1 MSITILFVVLS
12 IICIMFCVY
21 LAVYISYHN
30 WNIYFGVLSIVE
42 AVAFGFALENNTLIT
57 IGVTSFLFFRIIFYA
72 WILYKERLAERK
84 AFLKFIQEWNNIIIN
99 NSNMSKFERELK
111 WLDLCSDFSTFNIV
125 VDKDRN
131 TIIFYGMYRIFES
144 EYKEIGVDL

>member
-1 MSITILFVVLS
+1 
-12 IICIMFCVY
+12 MFCVY

-30 WNIYFGVLSIVE
+30 WNIYFGVLSMVE
-42 AVAFGFALENNTLIT
+42 AIAFGFTLANNTLVT
-57 IGVTSFLFFRIIFYA
+57 IGVTSFLFFRIIFYI
-72 WILYKERLAERK
+72 WILCEERSAERK

-111 WLDLCSDFSTFNIV
+111 WLNLCSDFSTFNIV
-125 VDKDRN
+125 VDKDRH

-144 EYKEIGVDL
+144 EYKELGGKLWFQF